1 MFEPVLEENLTRIG
15 VFGIGGA
22 GCNAVNHMI
31 QSGLK
36 NVDFHAVNTDLQTLR
51 LNLAEN
57 KVQIGAQLTSGS
69 GSGGRPETGRRAAEE
84 SLPLLRE
91 ILRGYEMVF
100 IATGEGGGTGTGASP
115 LIAETAR
122 EQGSLVVAV
131 ATRPFDFEGRPRA
144 LKAQE
149 GLDQLRPRVDTLI
162 VIPNQKLLARHQ
174 KEPIR
179 SSFRIADEVI
189 TNAVRTVADII
200 TMPQLVNIDFADVRE
215 VMKEKGAA
223 YLGLGMASGP
233 DRAKEA
239 ATHAISSELIEELDI
254 ESAHRVLLNVSGDEN
269 LTLQEVE
276 DAAMAVQT
284 IMRNQ
289 ADIRF
294 GATHD
299 PNLKGMIRVT
309 VIATGIDEPFACF
322 GDIQELVHGS
332 SDFADR
338 GRHVAGR
345 GAAGPAQPID
355 KNDLKIPAVLR
366 RIMD

>member
-1 MFEPVLEENLTRIG
+1 MFEPVVENNLTRIG

-31 QSGLK
+31 QSGLR
-36 NVDFHAVNTDLQTLR
+36 NVDFYAVNTDLQTLR

-91 ILRGYEMVF
+91 VLRGYEMVF

-122 EQGSLVVAV
+122 EHGSLVVAV
-131 ATRPFDFEGRPRA
+131 ATKPFDFEGRPRA
-144 LKAQE
+144 LKAIE
-149 GLDQLRPRVDTLI
+149 GIDLLRPRVDTMI

-174 KEPIR
+174 KEPMH
-179 SSFRIADEVI
+179 SAFRMADEVI
-189 TNAVRTVADII
+189 TNAVRTVSDII
-200 TMPQLVNIDFADVRE
+200 TVPQLVNIDFADVRE

-223 YLGLGMASGP
+223 YLGLGVASGP

-239 ATHAISSELIEELDI
+239 ASRAISSELIEELSI
-254 ESAHRVLLNVSGDEN
+254 ETAHRVLLNVSGDEN

-276 DAAMAVQT
+276 DAAMTVQAM
-284 IMRNQ
+284 MRNQ
-289 ADIRF
+289 ADVRF
-294 GATHD
+294 GAAHD
-299 PNLKGMIRVT
+299 PALKGMIRVT
-309 VIATGIDEPFACF
+309 VIATGIDEPFASF
-322 GDIQELVHGS
+322 GDIQELVRFNGEL
-332 SDFADR
+332 ADR
-338 GRHVAGR
+338 GRQMAGR
-345 GAAGPAQPID
+345 GTPGATQPID
-355 KNDLKIPAVLR
+355 KNDLRIPAVLR
-366 RIMD
+366 KIMD